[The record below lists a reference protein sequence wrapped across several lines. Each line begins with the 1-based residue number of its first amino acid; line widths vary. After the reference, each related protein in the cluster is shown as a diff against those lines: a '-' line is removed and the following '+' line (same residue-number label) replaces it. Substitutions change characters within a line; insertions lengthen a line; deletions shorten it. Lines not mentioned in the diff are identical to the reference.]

1 MLKCGRKNNPPS
13 EPLILPSRR
22 KIHPNVKSTGKTTT
36 VSKVKTSSSVLYN
49 VYIFVYTSVYV
60 CLYIHRETTRE
71 EHHSCSEEL
80 NYKRALEQQKGSN
93 MVLVI
98 V

>member
-60 CLYIHRETTRE
+60 CLYIHVHREKQRE
-71 EHHSCSEEL
+71 R
-80 NYKRALEQQKGSN
+80 NIIPAQKS
-93 MVLVI
+93 
-98 V
+98 